1 MFAKEQMDR
10 VDLFIDPNASLMLV
24 EAHAPET
31 EDVVL
36 LVDIDIGKILKFLLE
51 VFQAFV
57 RIALSDLSRKVQGV
71 GFNALLEVFKRDAPY
86 RPFQDGPER
95 LLLPCSE

>member
-71 GFNALLEVFKRDAPY
+71 GFNALLEVFKEML
-86 RPFQDGPER
+86 Q
-95 LLLPCSE
+95 